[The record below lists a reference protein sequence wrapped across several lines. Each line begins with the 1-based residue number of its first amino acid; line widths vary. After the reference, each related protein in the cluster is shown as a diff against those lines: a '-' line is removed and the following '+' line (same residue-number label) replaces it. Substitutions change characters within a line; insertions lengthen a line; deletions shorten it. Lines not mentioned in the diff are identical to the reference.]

1 MHIILSTFSK
11 LRRTFH
17 DDDHY
22 LLPKRQSKRIRETT
36 TPTRSKR
43 NKKGRTNSTKVK
55 LPKKS
60 IIINLM
66 FDTKIQII
74 KHIIKS
80 HVI

>member
-1 MHIILSTFSK
+1 MHIIPSAFSK

-17 DDDHY
+17 GEDHY
-22 LLPKRQSKRIRETT
+22 LLPNRQSKRIRETT

-60 IIINLM
+60 IKKNLM
-66 FDTKIQII
+66 FNAKIQII
-74 KHIIKS
+74 KHIIKR